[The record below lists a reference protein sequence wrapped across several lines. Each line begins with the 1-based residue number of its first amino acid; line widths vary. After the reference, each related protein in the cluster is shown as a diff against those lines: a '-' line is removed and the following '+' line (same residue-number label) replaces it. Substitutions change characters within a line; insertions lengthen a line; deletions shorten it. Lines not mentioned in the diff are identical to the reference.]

1 MPPDGRIGFQ
11 TNGLLLTGIKMH
23 DLVQAGLDRIS
34 FSVDAM
40 EPDLLEQV
48 RTGAKLK
55 GIEEALKI
63 SSRYKKAVPGRPL
76 EVGIEYVLQKDNL
89 ENLPATL
96 RWAAARGADFALV
109 SHMLA
114 YDENMKD
121 QSVFDR
127 STDEAVAHYQEWCR
141 KAEIE
146 GLNPGEYFG
155 VLWKYIKTGDEQKL
169 VDFVGRMVQDASD
182 KDIFFNLKNLLERD
196 NQLDTRL
203 KSIFEEAGIAAQ
215 ESGLNLSLPAL
226 SPRFNRRCEFI
237 EEGGAF
243 VSWDGFIHPCYF
255 LWHTYSCF
263 VTEWQKYVNAQ
274 KFGTVTKESL
284 TSIWNKPEFVDFRS
298 TVMMYDYPFCT
309 NCTLAPCDYIDAET
323 FEQDCYT
330 NTIPCGDC
338 QWCLGLFQCL

>member
-1 MPPDGRIGFQ
+1 
-11 TNGLLLTGIKMH
+11 
-23 DLVQAGLDRIS
+23 
-34 FSVDAM
+34 M

-63 SSRYKKAVPGRPL
+63 SSRYKTTVPGRPL
-76 EVGIEYVLQKDNL
+76 EIGIEYVLQKNNL

-96 RWAAARGADFALV
+96 RWAAARRADFALV
-109 SHMLA
+109 TRALA
-114 YDENMKD
+114 YDEKMKD

-127 STDEAVAHYQEWCR
+127 TTDEAIAHYQEWCR

-146 GLNPGEYFG
+146 GLNLGEYYG

-169 VDFVGRMVQDASD
+169 VDFVDRMVRDASD

-203 KSIFEEAGIAAQ
+203 KSIIEEAGIAAQ
-215 ESGLNLSLPAL
+215 EIGLSLSLPAL

-243 VSWDGFIHPCYF
+243 VSWDGFIHPC
-255 LWHTYSCF
+255 F

-274 KFGTVTKESL
+274 EFGTVTKELL

-330 NTIPCGDC
+330 NMIPCGDC